1 MALDTLTGA
10 TTPDPEDD
18 TEVYEAGPLGVL
30 QKQLAVTRANQL
42 AERKRSW
49 DNVAQALEK
58 SRPSKSEMWFSL
70 ASALAQPTKTG
81 SFGET
86 LGNVSQTLGES
97 RKAQREFDTSVAKNQ
112 FERDQDL
119 AELGSKYDLKGYDL
133 AAKALAG
140 GKRKTAFNPV
150 TGQLTFTDTGELVNP
165 GAVTPKADLVEKGG
179 TKFVQDAK
187 GNLHPIEPTI
197 AAAAERAGAIDVAKD
212 AAAAKTLLP
221 KARQNAEN
229 AFKQVDQLLAHPG
242 LKAVVGWPNPFKGGL
257 GFAEVPNSPAAG
269 FRARLDQL
277 KGGAFLEAYTTL
289 KGGGAIANAE
299 GEKAQ
304 AAVARMSTAQSEAE
318 FKEAMNDYK
327 SAVQRG
333 LDAMEQTA
341 AMGGG
346 SSSGS
351 KSLTRPAPKSAPK
364 TSASGPVKITSDA
377 EYAKLPSGTTFI
389 DPDGV
394 TRKKP

>member
-10 TTPDPEDD
+10 PVPEPEDD

-30 QKQLAVTRANQL
+30 QKQLAVTRASQL
-42 AERKRSW
+42 AERKKSW

-86 LGNVSQTLGES
+86 LGNVSQTLGET

-133 AAKALAG
+133 QAKALAG

-165 GAVTPKADLVEKGG
+165 NAVIPEAKPVTIGGNEYVRTAKGG
-179 TKFVQDAK
+179 LDRV
-187 GNLHPIEPTI
+187 EPTI
-197 AAAAERAGAIDVAKD
+197 AAAAERAGAIDLAKES
-212 AAAAKTLLP
+212 ASARAMLP
-221 KARQNAEN
+221 KARLNAEN
-229 AFKQVDQLLAHPG
+229 ALKQVDQLLAHPG
-242 LKAVVGWPNPFKGGL
+242 LSAVVGWPNPLKGGF
-257 GFAEVPNSPAAG
+257 GFAEVPNSDAAG

-364 TSASGPVKITSDA
+364 G
-377 EYAKLPSGTTFI
+377 ELPPLNSFY
-389 DPDGV
+389 
-394 TRKKP
+394 KK

>member
-10 TTPDPEDD
+10 PIPEPED
-18 TEVYEAGPLGVL
+18 EEVVYEAGPLAVL
-30 QKQLAVTRANQL
+30 QKQLAVSRASQL
-42 AERKRSW
+42 ADRKRSW

-81 SFGET
+81 SFGEVI
-86 LGNVSQTLGES
+86 GNVSQTLGES

-133 AAKALAG
+133 QAKALTG
-140 GKRKTAFNPV
+140 RKRKTGFNPI
-150 TGQLTFTDTGELVNP
+150 TGKLQDMDTGEIIDT
-165 GAVTPKADLVEKGG
+165 GAATPEAEVVVIGG
-179 TKFVQDAK
+179 TKLVRDAK

-197 AAAAERAGAIDVAKD
+197 EAAAERAGAIDVSKES
-212 AAAAKTLLP
+212 AAAKTLLP
-221 KARQNAEN
+221 KARLNAQNA
-229 AFKQVDQLLAHPG
+229 FTQVDQLLKHPG
-242 LKAVVGWPNPFKGGL
+242 LKAVVGWPNPLKGGL

-318 FKEAMNDYK
+318 FKEAMTDYK

>member
-10 TTPDPEDD
+10 PIPEPEDD

-30 QKQLAVTRANQL
+30 QRQLAVSRASQL

-81 SFGET
+81 SFGEVI
-86 LGNVSQTLGES
+86 GNVSQTLGES

-119 AELGSKYDLKGYDL
+119 AELGSKYDLSSMDL
-133 AAKALAG
+133 QSKALMNR
-140 GKRKTAFNPV
+140 RKTGFNPV
-150 TGQLTFTDTGELVNP
+150 TGQLTYLDTGEQVNP
-165 GAVTPKADLVEKGG
+165 GAKIPQSEVVTIGNNEYVKSAKGG
-179 TKFVQDAK
+179 LDRV
-187 GNLHPIEPTI
+187 EPTI
-197 AAAAERAGAIDVAKD
+197 AAAAERVGAIEVARES
-212 AAAAKTLLP
+212 AAAKTLLP
-221 KARQNAEN
+221 KARLNAQNA
-229 AFKQVDQLLAHPG
+229 FTQVDQLLKHPG
-242 LKAVVGWPNPFKGGL
+242 LSAVVGWPNPLKGGL

-341 AMGGG
+341 SMGGG
-346 SSSGS
+346 SSPGS

-364 TSASGPVKITSDA
+364 G
-377 EYAKLPSGTTFI
+377 ELPPLNSFY
-389 DPDGV
+389 
-394 TRKKP
+394 KK